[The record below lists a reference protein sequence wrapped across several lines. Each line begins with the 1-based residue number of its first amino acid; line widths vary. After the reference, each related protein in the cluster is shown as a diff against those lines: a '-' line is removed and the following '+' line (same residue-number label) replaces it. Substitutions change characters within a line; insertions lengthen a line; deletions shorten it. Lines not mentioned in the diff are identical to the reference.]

1 MERNNS
7 DRCSTSLSVSSP
19 RTLEQNYGKVL
30 SGVALSG
37 GEALVGPR
45 VELLR
50 RGDLQRVIV
59 LSLDGDMLVG
69 DNELRV
75 PEPGDGELWRTFYGT
90 GEEQGAADAS
100 FQVLRRQ
107 GHPQRICDGAKQKC
121 WDSKTLPKK
130 GPFLFFFFSLPCL
143 FRVMVK

>member
-1 MERNNS
+1 M
-7 DRCSTSLSVSSP
+7 SP

-50 RGDLQRVIV
+50 RGDLQGVVV
-59 LSLDGDMLVG
+59 LPLDGDMLVG
-69 DNELRV
+69 DDELRV
-75 PEPGDGELWRTFYGT
+75 PEPGDGELWRTFYSA

-100 FQVLRRQ
+100 LQVLWRQ
-107 GHPQRICDGAKQKC
+107 GHPQRICDGAKRKC
-121 WDSKTLPKK
+121 WHSNTLPKK
-130 GPFLFFFFSLPCL
+130 GLFLFIFPLSCQGNG
-143 FRVMVK
+143 